1 MLIIITFIFPPFLA
15 AAAPPREGGN
25 ESLLPGFFG
34 IGCVM
39 SKCHSKI
46 EMVDVETRNPLRR
59 MIKTSEM
66 SCIKLHCLFDCWFVC
81 LLQCVWCF
89 DNLLFASDMA
99 IWMFIVYSGHLIS
112 HVHCAEVKL
121 KCKSKSE
128 ITVELIVENHQHEIK
143 LVCKELEKKT
153 QIL

>member
-1 MLIIITFIFPPFLA
+1 MLSCADETLNWCNDDFGKGFIMGRQSWGPRDRRSALGAVARLAASRATPFHSHPNLKEEISFKVYIIHHKMLIIITFIFPPFLA

-81 LLQCVWCF
+81 LLQCV
-89 DNLLFASDMA
+89 
-99 IWMFIVYSGHLIS
+99 
-112 HVHCAEVKL
+112 
-121 KCKSKSE
+121 
-128 ITVELIVENHQHEIK
+128 
-143 LVCKELEKKT
+143 
-153 QIL
+153 